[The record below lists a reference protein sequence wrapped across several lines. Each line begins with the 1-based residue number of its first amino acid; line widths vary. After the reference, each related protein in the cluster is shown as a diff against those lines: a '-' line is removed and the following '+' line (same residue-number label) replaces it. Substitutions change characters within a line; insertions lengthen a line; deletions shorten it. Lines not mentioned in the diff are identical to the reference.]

1 MVVVVLVLV
10 VAVALRFVVG
20 IAVAAHAAAYFRFC
34 GGGQESI
41 RQIRDFARF
50 VRVSLA

>member
-1 MVVVVLVLV
+1 MMVVVVLVVLV
-10 VAVALRFVVG
+10 TVRFVSG
-20 IAVAAHAAAYFRFC
+20 IAVAAHAAAYFRFS

-41 RQIRDFARF
+41 SQIRDFARF